1 MARKEK
7 SFFGKIMGGDISDP
21 IEEEEIEFIEQEE
34 LLVDDSDSQGQG
46 TSIHNSQLSD
56 DGSEGYVSEGDADDD
71 DDEEEPLI
79 DPEEEFEEDADDAE
93 AGYDSNYESGYVEE
107 SQTEVPH
114 VPIEYSEEVETVRYT
129 VETPEIEPSYEE
141 VEATSLKQTS
151 NSMQNSTPQN
161 EQWEND
167 YEGALNIDMYQTKDN
182 VIIKSTI
189 AGVRPD
195 DIDITVANDMVTIK
209 GTRQREEK
217 VSNDDYF
224 YQECYWGSF
233 SRSVIVPVDIDS
245 EEIEA
250 DLKDGILTIII
261 PKAAKAKTKKVKVKG
276 M

>member
-1 MARKEK
+1 MPRKEK
-7 SFFGKIMGGDISDP
+7 SFFGKIMGGDVTDVVV
-21 IEEEEIEFIEQEE
+21 EEEEDDMVEVPAVVDEEE
-34 LLVDDSDSQGQG
+34 L
-46 TSIHNSQLSD
+46 
-56 DGSEGYVSEGDADDD
+56 E
-71 DDEEEPLI
+71 DDEEDYGEEDFEETDDEQVAEETSIPVQVPVEAEPEVE
-79 DPEEEFEEDADDAE
+79 PEEIAISPGGVSQKDEEW
-93 AGYDSNYESGYVEE
+93 
-107 SQTEVPH
+107 
-114 VPIEYSEEVETVRYT
+114 
-129 VETPEIEPSYEE
+129 
-141 VEATSLKQTS
+141 
-151 NSMQNSTPQN
+151 M
-161 EQWEND
+161 ND

-209 GTRQREEK
+209 GSRTREEK
-217 VSNDDYF
+217 IQQDDYF

-276 M
+276 L